1 MTRPQ
6 LDPGPGGAPPLAP
19 GAREKIEVVPL
30 KHPVRNALTVVAAIV
45 VVLAGYSV
53 ITNENFAW
61 PIVGKYLFD
70 PQIIQGL
77 SNTLYLT
84 VIAMV
89 IGVALGVALAIM
101 RSSSTRMFQ
110 LISGAYIGFFRG
122 TPVLVQLIFWYNFGA
137 LYANLSLG
145 IPFGPEFYSV
155 PTNSLITPLTAAI
168 LGLGLNQAAYTAE
181 VIRGGF
187 LSVGKGQREAAK
199 AIGMTPSLI
208 YRRIVIPQAMP
219 SIIPPLGNELIS
231 LLKNTSLVSVIAM
244 TDLLHSAQLI
254 YARTYETIPLLIVV
268 CFWYLIVTTLLTLVQ
283 GRIERHYAQR

>member
-1 MTRPQ
+1 MISPH
-6 LDPGPGGAPPLAP
+6 LDQEP
-19 GAREKIEVVPL
+19 GAVPRPATPTRKKIEVVPL
-30 KHPVRNALTVVAAIV
+30 KHPLRNVLTVVAAIV
-45 VVLAGYSV
+45 VVLAAYSV
-53 ITNENFAW
+53 IANENFGW
-61 PIVGKYLFD
+61 PTVGKYLFD

-101 RSSSTRMFQ
+101 RSSTTQMFQ

-137 LYANLSLG
+137 LYANISLG
-145 IPFGPEFYSV
+145 IPFGPQFYSV
-155 PTNSLITPLTAAI
+155 PTNALITPLTAAI

-199 AIGMTPSLI
+199 AIGMTPPLI
-208 YRRIVIPQAMP
+208 YRRIIIPQAMP

-268 CFWYLIVTTLLTLVQ
+268 CFWYLVVTTILTLVQ
-283 GRIERHYAQR
+283 SRIERHYAQR